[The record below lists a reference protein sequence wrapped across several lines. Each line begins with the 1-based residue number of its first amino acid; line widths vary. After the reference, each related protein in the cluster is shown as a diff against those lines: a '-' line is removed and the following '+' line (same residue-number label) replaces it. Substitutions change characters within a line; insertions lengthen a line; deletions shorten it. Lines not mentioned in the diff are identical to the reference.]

1 MTLSFRHTNNTL
13 SALSCGKE
21 PPMPLTDL
29 VRYLNARDRDQ
40 RPFLRLDDPFVATET
55 GALAHYARITLD
67 SDYAPIHVGG
77 SGSLHGHA
85 ALLKAQGELN
95 DLPLHPDA
103 IFAIP
108 SNNAEF
114 VHLDRLVRTLH
125 ALNYLLHP
133 EQQHLYI
140 RINLRHIE
148 IVPGGHGIV
157 FENALR
163 ACGLDPSHI
172 TLELAVE
179 GEPDEGLRTALES
192 YRARGYRIALASQG
206 QDWNESHWLLSLK
219 PDVVR
224 LEPTLLNKPEQLNL
238 LALRLSDYG
247 IRSLITVENADQSRR
262 AAEAGVELIQQPAG
276 SRSRPG
282 SRPHRHT
289 ESEPAHASAS

>member
-1 MTLSFRHTNNTL
+1 
-13 SALSCGKE
+13 
-21 PPMPLTDL
+21 MPLTDL

-67 SDYAPIHVGG
+67 SAYAPIHVGG

-85 ALLKAQGELN
+85 AVLRAQGELN

-103 IFAIP
+103 VFAIP

-133 EQQHLYI
+133 DQQHLYI

-148 IVPGGHGIV
+148 IVPSGHGIV

-172 TLELAVE
+172 TLEVAVE
-179 GEPDEGLRTALES
+179 AEPDEGLRTALDA
-192 YRARGYRIALASQG
+192 YRVRGYRIALASHG
-206 QDWNESHWLLSLK
+206 RDWNASHWLRALK

-224 LEPTLLNKPEQLNL
+224 LDPALLKKPEQLNL

-247 IRSLITVENADQSRR
+247 IRSLINVDNAAQSRR

-276 SRSRPG
+276 SESRPSVHT
-282 SRPHRHT
+282 SRQKDDHG
-289 ESEPAHASAS
+289 AHAPAG